1 MNKKER
7 EYYKCLMLQF
17 KYKCHG
23 CGCTPHN
30 DEWSDKAKN
39 LCIDCE
45 EPLEDIYWSKTR
57 ALTHCCLALQWVR
70 GQV

>member
-45 EPLEDIYWSKTR
+45 EPLEDIYWNKT
-57 ALTHCCLALQWVR
+57 
-70 GQV
+70 